1 MRQNRWNDKEAQ
13 ARVDAAGTDPAD
25 RTLALRVYS
34 SRIIG
39 ADPDLVM
46 HGGGNTSVK
55 TERRD
60 LFGAMQK
67 VLHVKGS
74 GWDLD
79 TLEAPGLPG
88 VRLEPLLEMRRLD
101 ALSDEDMVNMQRS
114 NLLDSSA
121 PNPSVETLLHA
132 FLPHT
137 FVDHTHATAFLA
149 LANLPDAEAAI
160 REIFGDRLAVVPY
173 IMPGFAL
180 AKKAA
185 EVFDAYPGCEGL
197 ILLKHGHFT
206 FGASAKESYDKVI
219 EHTNMVEE
227 WLAAKNEGRRFD
239 CTVKRNRSL
248 AGEAEAIS
256 VLPVLRGAIAS
267 LRGEHHDA
275 APRPVVM
282 DIRGGEAINAFLR
295 RDDLNDLAQ
304 RGVASP
310 DHVIRTKAWPLILEQ
325 PPQLKGDETIGSCQ
339 ALEKWLHSTERALQD
354 YTNSYQD
361 YFDRQNSRVGSHKQR
376 LDPLPRLIAIPGVGL
391 VGMGRSIADAN
402 VTADIGEAWASTLL
416 AAESIGC
423 FTPVNE
429 ANTFDMEYW
438 SLEQAKLGKGKE
450 APLARHVVVVTGG
463 GGGIGAAIAN
473 AFAKQGA
480 EIIVLDRDGEAA
492 IKTARSCGVRAIG
505 LPCDL
510 TDRVQVE
517 QAFATTAARFGGL
530 DIVVSNAGAAWTGA
544 MATIP
549 ESELRASFELNLF
562 AHQHVAQVAVGLFRA
577 QDHRSSE
584 PEQHLGGQLLFNV
597 SKQALNPGKGFG
609 AYGIAKAAL
618 LALMKQ
624 YALEE
629 GAASIRSNAIN
640 ADRIRSGLLDNA
652 MIQERSA
659 ARGVSEAD
667 YMGGNLLG
675 AEVRTSDVANAFV
688 SLALMQRTTGAVL
701 TVDGGNV
708 AAMVR

>member
-13 ARVDAAGTDPAD
+13 ARVDAAGPNPAD

-88 VRLEPLLEMRRLD
+88 VRLEPLLEMRKLD

-149 LANLPDAEAAI
+149 LANLPNAEAAI

-185 EVFDAYPGCEGL
+185 EVFDAHPDCEGL

-227 WLAAKNEGRRFD
+227 WLAEKNEGRRFD

-248 AGEAEAIS
+248 AGEAEAVS
-256 VLPVLRGAIAS
+256 VLPVLRGAIGR

-282 DIRGGEAINAFLR
+282 DIRGGQAINAFLG
-295 RDDLNDLAQ
+295 RDDLEDLAQ

-310 DHVIRTKAWPLILEQ
+310 DHVIRTKGRMLVLRKDDLARGREAIAAKVTDYAAAYRAMFDT
-325 PPQLKGDETIGSCQ
+325 QL
-339 ALEKWLHSTERALQD
+339 
-354 YTNSYQD
+354 N
-361 YFDRQNSRVGSHKQR
+361 RVGGGKVMLEPH
-376 LDPLPRLIAIPGVGL
+376 PCVAWIEGVGI
-391 VGMGRSIADAN
+391 VGIGKDASAASAA
-402 VTADIGEAWASTLL
+402 ADIAEQTVEVMSQGEAAGGFRP
-416 AAESIGC
+416 IG
-423 FTPVNE
+423 PDDL
-429 ANTFDMEYW
+429 FDMEYW
-438 SLEQAKLGKGKE
+438 SLEQAKLSKAAAKPFAGQ
-450 APLARHVVVVTGG
+450 VVAVTGG
-463 GGGIGAAIAN
+463 AGAIGLATAKAFAREGAAIALIDFN
-473 AFAKQGA
+473 PEACKAAAASIGSNCLAVVADLTAKGAADQAVA
-480 EIIVLDRDGEAA
+480 EI
-492 IKTARSCGVRAIG
+492 
-505 LPCDL
+505 
-510 TDRVQVE
+510 VE
-517 QAFATTAARFGGL
+517 RFGGL
-530 DIVVSNAGAAWTGA
+530 DILVSNAGAAIQGMLLDLDEDTLRSSFGLNFFSHLA
-544 MATIP
+544 MAKAAA
-549 ESELRASFELNLF
+549 RVFASQG
-562 AHQHVAQVAVGLFRA
+562 H
-577 QDHRSSE
+577 S
-584 PEQHLGGQLLFNV
+584 GQMLFNV
-597 SKQALNPGKGFG
+597 SKQAVNPGKGFG
-609 AYGIAKAAL
+609 AYGLPKAATFFL
-618 LALMKQ
+618 VRQLALE
-624 YALEE
+624 L
-629 GAASIRSNAIN
+629 GGSGVRVNGVN
-640 ADRIRSGLLDNA
+640 ADRIRSGLLTDDFIKSRA
-652 MIQERSA
+652 E
-659 ARGVSEAD
+659 ARGVSASD
-667 YMGGNLLG
+667 YMAGNLLK
-675 AEVRTSDVANAFV
+675 AEVEAHHVADAFV
-688 SLALMQRTTGAVL
+688 ALARSERTTAHVI
-701 TVDGGNV
+701 TVDGGNIE
-708 AAMVR
+708 AALR